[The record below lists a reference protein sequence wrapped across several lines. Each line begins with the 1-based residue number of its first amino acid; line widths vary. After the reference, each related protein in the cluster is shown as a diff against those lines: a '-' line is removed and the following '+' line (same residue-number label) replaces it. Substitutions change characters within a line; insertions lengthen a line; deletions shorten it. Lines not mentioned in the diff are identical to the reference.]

1 MVMMSNDN
9 GDDSDND
16 GNVDDGSGVDKT
28 MLAMVMV
35 VAITRRQ

>member
-1 MVMMSNDN
+1 LMMSNDN

-16 GNVDDGSGVDKT
+16 GNVDDDSGVDET